1 LKHQY
6 YLLYKPYNVLSQFT
20 TEAADQVT
28 LADILK
34 VDKDVYPVGRL
45 DYDSEGLLLLSNDK
59 KLNVNLLGAES
70 KKEKTYYVQ
79 VDGDI
84 TQQAVSQLI
93 NGVTIKLP
101 SKALYKTLPCRAKKI
116 LEPQLPERK
125 PPIRFRAEI
134 PTSWISITI
143 NEGKNRQIRKMCAAV
158 GYPVLRLVRF
168 SFGDWNIRGMAS
180 GELKKIDV

>member
-1 LKHQY
+1 MKFQY
-6 YLLYKPYNVLSQFT
+6 YILYKPYNILSQFT
-20 TEAADQVT
+20 TEAPDQKC

-59 KLNVNLLGAES
+59 KINATLLGPGS
-70 KKEKTYYVQ
+70 KKDKTYYVQ

-84 TQQAVSQLI
+84 TQQAVSALI

-101 SKALYKTLPCRAKKI
+101 SKALYKTIPCKAKKI
-116 LEPQLPERK
+116 PEPNLPERN
-125 PPIRFRAEI
+125 PPIRVRANI

-158 GYPVLRLVRF
+158 GYPVLRLGRF
-168 SFGDWNIRGMAS
+168 SFGEWNIRGMVS
-180 GELKKIDV
+180 GELKEVKL